1 MKLNPNLLLLVE
13 RDKENS
19 FFFLNH
25 KVREDELI
33 IHQSGEKVV
42 ADENIFFCK
51 SPLEKMDDPTGS
63 TASFIRKI
71 SSFRTFFCLIVSREG
86 RSSRLLNR
94 TTSQHPPTILRG
106 IVSFRAIY

>member
-13 RDKENS
+13 RDKENF

-42 ADENIFFCK
+42 ADENIFF
-51 SPLEKMDDPTGS
+51 
-63 TASFIRKI
+63 F
-71 SSFRTFFCLIVSREG
+71 
-86 RSSRLLNR
+86 
-94 TTSQHPPTILRG
+94 
-106 IVSFRAIY
+106 